1 MVQGRHRAMYRKGPE
16 HRWAQRRAEI
26 VQKLIAPGRVLER
39 LVSEIRPVGVNTY
52 FIPAGAA
59 LLLRAK
65 ATLDEFRPLANDT
78 EGEVFE

>member
-26 VQKLIAPGRVLER
+26 VQRLIGPGRVLDLILADPR
-39 LVSEIRPVGVNTY
+39 CVCAIKAARPDGHAIV
-52 FIPAGAA
+52 
-59 LLLRAK
+59 LRGRAV
-65 ATLDEFRPLANDT
+65 LDEFRPLANDT

>member
-1 MVQGRHRAMYRKGPE
+1 
-16 HRWAQRRAEI
+16 
-26 VQKLIAPGRVLER
+26 